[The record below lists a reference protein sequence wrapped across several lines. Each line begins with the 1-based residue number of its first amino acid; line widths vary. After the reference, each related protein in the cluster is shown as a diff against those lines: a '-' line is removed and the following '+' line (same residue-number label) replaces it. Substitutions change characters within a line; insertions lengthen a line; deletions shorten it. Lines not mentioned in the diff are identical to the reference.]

1 MGDMLKDQT
10 NNQEIA
16 ESQEAMLARYQ
27 QEL

>member
-10 NNQEIA
+10 NTQDIA

>member
-1 MGDMLKDQT
+1 MLKDQT